1 MIHPSSTF
9 TIYQTL
15 NHQGYNAAIRALAA
29 SAVYLHPLISLAPWA
44 EALKLCRTAGVL
56 RVSTGIHSVLV
67 NQSVVDITKCRTLFV
82 LFVFNNV
89 VSICFMFYSRD
100 TPRYPTLVS
109 CFFVFAELPAPFF
122 SAWKRRQNHSF
133 TSAWLINLQ
142 ENGRR
147 FCSSRF
153 GHLQWA
159 TWLLHFGDANRRD
172 WCGTWASDIWW
183 LFLYKEHPSLNR
195 LSLDIPFWNLKPG
208 CNEKRSCQGRFFVSV
223 LEVAFLSWVLS
234 TGFSITTNKPD
245 WKHMEESCWQV
256 DQVQKECCIDSNR
269 QQVWYITSS

>member
-1 MIHPSSTF
+1 MLVYQRVSNDPSLF
-9 TIYQTL
+9 NLHNQTL

-56 RVSTGIHSVLV
+56 RVSTDIHSVLV
-67 NQSVVDITKCRTLFV
+67 SQSVVDIIKCRTLFV

-133 TSAWLINLQ
+133 TSAWLIDLQ

-159 TWLLHFGDANRRD
+159 TWLLHFGEANRRD

-183 LFLYKEHPSLNR
+183 LFLYKEHPTLNR
-195 LSLDIPFWNLKPG
+195 LPWTSLFQIWSQVAMK
-208 CNEKRSCQGRFFVSV
+208 K
-223 LEVAFLSWVLS
+223 EVAKGGFFLSWVLS

>member
-56 RVSTGIHSVLV
+56 RVSTDIHSVLV

-122 SAWKRRQNHSF
+122 SAWKRRQNQHD
-133 TSAWLINLQ
+133 
-142 ENGRR
+142 
-147 FCSSRF
+147 SSISR
-153 GHLQWA
+153 
-159 TWLLHFGDANRRD
+159 
-172 WCGTWASDIWW
+172 
-183 LFLYKEHPSLNR
+183 K
-195 LSLDIPFWNLKPG
+195 
-208 CNEKRSCQGRFFVSV
+208 
-223 LEVAFLSWVLS
+223 
-234 TGFSITTNKPD
+234 
-245 WKHMEESCWQV
+245 MEEDS
-256 DQVQKECCIDSNR
+256 VQADLGTYNGPLGFFILVR
-269 QQVWYITSS
+269 QTEEIGVGLGPQTFGGCFYIKNIPL